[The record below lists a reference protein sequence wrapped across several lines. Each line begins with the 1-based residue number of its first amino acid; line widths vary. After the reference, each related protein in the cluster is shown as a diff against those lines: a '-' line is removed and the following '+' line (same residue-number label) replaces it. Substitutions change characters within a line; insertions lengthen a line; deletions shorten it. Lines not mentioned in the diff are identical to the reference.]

1 MIFKKSE
8 KVNYDDI
15 ASDDLSDKAEKV
27 LHAIVDLHNSGEEAI
42 TNKKVSEKTGYSLRQ
57 VVGIVNGI
65 TKRDIIK
72 RDKMPVMVEKKVTV
86 FRIEK

>member
-15 ASDDLSDKAEKV
+15 AVDDLSEKAEKV
-27 LHAIVDLHNSGEEAI
+27 LKAIVDLHNGGDEKI
-42 TNKKVSEKTGYSLRQ
+42 TNKKVSKETGYTLRQ

-65 TKRDIIK
+65 TKKDIIK
-72 RDKMPVMVEKKVTV
+72 REKEPVMVEKEVTV
-86 FRIEK
+86 FKIEK